1 MVSIIVILNVNCGL
15 WVLMICQYRF
25 IDCKKYIPLA
35 QDVDSW
41 GDSVS
46 VGAGGIW
53 DGCVTSTQF

>member
-1 MVSIIVILNVNCGL
+1 MVSIIVIIYVNCGL

-35 QDVDSW
+35 QDVDSG

-53 DGCVTSTQF
+53 DGSVTSTQF

>member
-1 MVSIIVILNVNCGL
+1 M
-15 WVLMICQYRF
+15 LMICQYRF

-35 QDVDSW
+35 QDVDSG

-53 DGCVTSTQF
+53 DGSVTSTQFWHEPKTAFKNKVS